1 MERTVT
7 NEKRKYMILGIAVFF
22 LLAFRSIS
30 VQAVTFERIPN
41 ACDYINEQEEQLAEG
56 IDFTLE
62 WCEAYTM
69 DSNELLRYFQMQGG
83 FVIGTI
89 QVTKHEDKTVD
100 VHLEP
105 YYYPGVRVA
114 YAYRS
119 GDTSFLTSEERSLY
133 DYCMD
138 IANDAY
144 LVSNTDLEREKY
156 IHDFICDRVV
166 YKTDGTKDSTMPV
179 PRHKTAI
186 GAFFDGEAN
195 CQGYTDLF
203 YVLATMAG
211 FEVRKQIGGN
221 WSWTGPS
228 DNNHIWNV
236 IKLDGKWYEV
246 DVTWDD
252 QEHSD
257 APYIYASFNFAP
269 GWSYGHDLGNFGVCA
284 DMGWSSDQK
293 YFYYSELGVC
303 ASDYATLAQKV
314 YDYKC
319 NHPNES
325 QVHAMYIGGQLDT
338 AAFDNAMKDYAN
350 QFSRWVNWS
359 YRVYTIQFDNPEQW
373 NSFLVVTWNQF
384 G

>member
-156 IHDFICDRVV
+156 IHDFILTR
-166 YKTDGTKDSTMPV
+166 YK
-179 PRHKTAI
+179 
-186 GAFFDGEAN
+186 
-195 CQGYTDLF
+195 
-203 YVLATMAG
+203 
-211 FEVRKQIGGN
+211 
-221 WSWTGPS
+221 
-228 DNNHIWNV
+228 
-236 IKLDGKWYEV
+236 
-246 DVTWDD
+246 
-252 QEHSD
+252 
-257 APYIYASFNFAP
+257 
-269 GWSYGHDLGNFGVCA
+269 
-284 DMGWSSDQK
+284 
-293 YFYYSELGVC
+293 
-303 ASDYATLAQKV
+303 
-314 YDYKC
+314 
-319 NHPNES
+319 
-325 QVHAMYIGGQLDT
+325 
-338 AAFDNAMKDYAN
+338 
-350 QFSRWVNWS
+350 SR
-359 YRVYTIQFDNPEQW
+359 Y
-373 NSFLVVTWNQF
+373 
-384 G
+384 